1 MSTYMEYMKF
11 TVDSLVDFFIEFV
24 FNSVTNL
31 SNIFL
36 VEFYANFLV
45 HFSENF
51 VVDLPISKPTS

>member
-1 MSTYMEYMKF
+1 MKF